1 MKHRSKEIGKV
12 LTETGVTPDMLD
24 YYQKMETRLTSGL
37 TNIKRNRDF
46 SRGIETM

>member
-1 MKHRSKEIGKV
+1 MTKSHFEEAISRV
-12 LTETGVTPDMLD
+12 RPTVTPDMLE